1 VPLEQFASQRCG
13 GRHPI
18 AGLCIFDQNH
28 RILLLK
34 RQPLASR
41 AGEWEPPG
49 GRSDETDPTI
59 LESAHRETKEETGLD
74 IQPNAFVCEVDFD
87 GSRAY
92 RKFNFAAILNEVA
105 PLVTL
110 EEDEHC
116 EAKWYTLNEI
126 EEAKLKMSMD
136 QLPTLREAF
145 EWVKYQTV

>member
-1 VPLEQFASQRCG
+1 M
-13 GRHPI
+13 
-18 AGLCIFDQNH
+18 
-28 RILLLK
+28 
-34 RQPLASR
+34 
-41 AGEWEPPG
+41 
-49 GRSDETDPTI
+49 
-59 LESAHRETKEETGLD
+59 ESAHRETKEETGLN

-87 GSRAY
+87 GSKAY

-105 PLVTL
+105 PLVAL